1 MIVIPLL
8 WQILDRND
16 LRETGLFLLFQRVLS
31 MAARPHAVE
40 KNPMV
45 AGLVTYEVSP
55 PHGGWEA
62 ESKKGPGTGT
72 PSEACPQ

>member
-31 MAARPHAVE
+31 LAAWPHAVE
-40 KNPMV
+40 KNSMV
-45 AGLVTYEVSP
+45 VGLVTYEVSP
-55 PHGGWEA
+55 PGGRWEA
-62 ESKKGPGTGT
+62 ERKKGPGTGS
-72 PSEACPQ
+72 PSKACPQ